1 MKKRLTAAIVCVC
14 VMLGM
19 MYMPAVA
26 ATNFIGI
33 APMWENTSDITL
45 ALSYSSGTVK
55 WNSTIVG
62 EPNTT
67 KITATF
73 TLYKINANG
82 TYTSLGTWD
91 ASSTTLRLTTSGS
104 ATGSAGTYKISVT
117 AKVTRNGTTET
128 VDNSFE
134 TALS

>member
-19 MYMPAVA
+19 MHIPTVA
-26 ATNFIGI
+26 ATSFLDI
-33 APMWENTSDITL
+33 APMWVNTSDISL
-45 ALSYSSGTVK
+45 GLYYESGTVK
-55 WNSTIVG
+55 WNSSIVG

-73 TLYKINANG
+73 TLYKKNANG

-91 ASSTTLRLTTSGS
+91 ASSTTLRLTASGS